1 MTSPYVRR
9 RRLAEELRKLREDRD
24 LTTGELARLVYQ
36 SRTKISKLENAQIR
50 PDLAEIVTMLKA
62 LEVTGR
68 QYDKIHELAHA
79 AACKGWWDRYGN
91 AMGPRQRLYADLE
104 SGAASI
110 RSYNQTAFPAVLQ
123 IPEFIDA
130 MVELDR
136 CQGSLD
142 YRPERMTDARM
153 RRQQHL
159 LGPDGPTYE
168 AVLDECMI
176 HRLAVPAP
184 VKAAQL
190 RHLIKVVTAE
200 GRITMRVLPADTL
213 IPGGFLPKASFF
225 LYAFP
230 DPSDP
235 TMAVIDTVTADVVLT
250 QRGELSR
257 YTEMYDRLRQAALPV
272 DDTVAFLE
280 GPANRLTDQTE
291 SDT

>member
-9 RRLAEELRKLREDRD
+9 RRLAEELRKLREERD

-50 PDLAEIVTMLKA
+50 PDLAEIVTLLKV

-79 AACKGWWDRYGN
+79 AARKGWWDRYGN

-104 SGAASI
+104 SGAESI

-123 IPEFIDA
+123 IPAFIDA

-142 YRPERMTDARM
+142 YRPERMTDART
-153 RRQQHL
+153 RRRQHL

-176 HRLAVPAP
+176 HRLAVPPP

-190 RHLIKVVTAE
+190 LHLIDVVSTE
-200 GRITMRVLPADTL
+200 DRITMRVLPADVL

-235 TMAVIDTVTADVVLT
+235 SMAVVDTVTADVVLT
-250 QRGELSR
+250 QRGELGR
-257 YTEMYDRLRQAALPV
+257 YTRMYDRLRQAALPV
-272 DDTVAFLE
+272 DDTVAFLD
-280 GPANRLTDQTE
+280 GLANRLTDQTE

>member
-9 RRLAEELRKLREDRD
+9 RRLAEELRKLREERD

-50 PDLAEIVTMLKA
+50 PDLAEIVTILKA

-123 IPEFIDA
+123 IPAFIDA

-142 YRPERMTDARM
+142 YRPERMTDART

-176 HRLAVPAP
+176 HRLAVPPP

-200 GRITMRVLPADTL
+200 GRITMRVLPANVL
-213 IPGGFLPKASFF
+213 IPGGFLPKASFS

-230 DPSDP
+230 DLADP
-235 TMAVIDTVTADVVLT
+235 PMAVVDTVTSDVVIT
-250 QRGELSR
+250 QRRELAR
-257 YTEMYDRLRQAALPV
+257 YTEMYDRLREASLSLDGTLAL
-272 DDTVAFLE
+272 LE
-280 GPANRLTDQTE
+280 GMANRLTDQTE

>member
-9 RRLAEELRKLREDRD
+9 RRLAEALRGLREERD

-50 PDLAEIVTMLKA
+50 PDLAEIVTILKA
-62 LEVTGR
+62 LDVTGR
-68 QYDKIHELAHA
+68 QYDKVHELAHA
-79 AACKGWWDRYGN
+79 AARKGWWDRYGN

-104 SGAASI
+104 SGAESI

-123 IPEFIDA
+123 IPGFIDA

-142 YRPERMTDARM
+142 YRPERMADART

-176 HRLAVPAP
+176 HRLAVPPP

-190 RHLIKVVTAE
+190 RHLIKMVSTEERV
-200 GRITMRVLPADTL
+200 TMRVLPSDAL
-213 IPGGFLPKASFF
+213 VPGGFLPKASFS
-225 LYAFP
+225 LYTFA
-230 DPSDP
+230 DPGDP
-235 TMAVIDTVTADVVLT
+235 PMAVVDTVTADVVLA
-250 QRGELSR
+250 QRDEVTR
-257 YTEMYDRLRQAALPV
+257 YTGMYARLRHATLSV
-272 DDTVAFLE
+272 DDTLSFLE
-280 GPANRLTDQTE
+280 RMANRLTDQTE
-291 SDT
+291 SDS